1 MSLVTLKESPD
12 LSEPQFLICIM
23 ERIAPTLKVIRNNTF
38 QGLGAQQVK
47 PSLLVLKINIDPM
60 ILKGKK

>member
-23 ERIAPTLKVIRNNTF
+23 ERTAPTLKVIRNNAF

-47 PSLLVLKINIDPM
+47 LSLLVLKINIDPM